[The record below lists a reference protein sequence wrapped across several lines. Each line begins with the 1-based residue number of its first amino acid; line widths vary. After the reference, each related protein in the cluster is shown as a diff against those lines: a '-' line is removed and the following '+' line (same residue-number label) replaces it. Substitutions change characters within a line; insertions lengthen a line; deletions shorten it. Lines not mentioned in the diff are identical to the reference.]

1 MKKTMIY
8 LIAVICIAVGTSTC
22 MYAQQKGSFTDA
34 RNSKVYLTV
43 KIGDQVWM
51 GENLAFKTEN
61 GCWVYDDVEGYVDT
75 YGYLYSWETA
85 AKVCSE
91 GWHLPSHS
99 EFQELS
105 NSLGGDAVAGGKL
118 KETGTAH
125 WNSPN
130 AGATNSSGFT
140 ALSGGISN
148 DYESNPYLGMMGYF
162 WTSEDMD
169 TDMGVAHALYS
180 AKGKFTIYGIKKDVG
195 ISVRC
200 LKD

>member
-1 MKKTMIY
+1 MIN
-8 LIAVICIAVGTSTC
+8 LVTVICMAVCTSVC
-22 MYAQQKGSFTDA
+22 IYAQEKGSFTDA
-34 RNSKVYLTV
+34 RDGKVYKTV

-61 GCWVYDDVEGYVDT
+61 GCWVYDNVEGYADT

-85 AKVCSE
+85 AKVCPK

-99 EFQELS
+99 EFQVLS
-105 NSLGGDAVAGGKL
+105 NFLGGDAVAGGKL

-130 AGATNSSGFT
+130 TGATNSSGFT
-140 ALSGGISN
+140 ALSGGVSN
-148 DYESNPYLGMMGYF
+148 DHESNPYLGLMGYF

-169 TDMGVAHALYS
+169 TDMGAAHALY
-180 AKGKFTIYGIKKDVG
+180 AGKAEFTLYGLKKDGGV
-195 ISVRC
+195 SVRC